1 MANEIFVN
9 SELLMEHIIL
19 SEGCSS
25 CSLRCDSNLA
35 GSKVPRMRNL
45 LHFEIKRDW
54 QKLGLL
60 YLQVYELLI
69 LVVNCGNN
77 LF

>member
-45 LHFEIKRDW
+45 LHFEIK
-54 QKLGLL
+54 KGLAEIRSSVSTSL
-60 YLQVYELLI
+60 
-69 LVVNCGNN
+69 
-77 LF
+77 